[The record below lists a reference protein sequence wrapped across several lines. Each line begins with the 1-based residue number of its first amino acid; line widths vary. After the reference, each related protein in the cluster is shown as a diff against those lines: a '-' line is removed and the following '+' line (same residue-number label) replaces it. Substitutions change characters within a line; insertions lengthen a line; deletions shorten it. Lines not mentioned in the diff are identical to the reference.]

1 MTQSLLK
8 GGIVRQSVVLAARI
22 ALLGGAAL
30 LLSACASTQ
39 FNAQWL
45 NPEAGSRLPVRNVLV
60 MGISRDTTARR
71 VYEDTMVA
79 QLTARGVKAQP
90 SYRSL
95 PDDGPAAQPA
105 IERAV
110 RDAGADAVL
119 ISRTVSVTSEVRV
132 SPGVVMGPPYG
143 FGWGGFYGFYHGM
156 WASAYAIPP
165 SVYTVQN
172 VVVDTRLFDAKDF
185 MVLWSGSS
193 TTTPTSSMQT
203 TIVDFATSLVTAL
216 ANAKAI

>member
-1 MTQSLLK
+1 VSHP
-8 GGIVRQSVVLAARI
+8 IVLAARL

-45 NPEAGSRLPVRNVLV
+45 NPEAGGRLPVRNVLV
-60 MGISRDTTARR
+60 IGISRDTTARR

-79 QLTARGVKAQP
+79 QLAARGVKAQP

-95 PDDGPAAQPA
+95 PDDGPAEQPA

-119 ISRTVSVTSEVRV
+119 ISRTISIISEVRV
-132 SPGVVMGPPYG
+132 SPGMVMGPPG
-143 FGWGGFYGFYHGM
+143 PFGWGGFYGYYHGM
-156 WASAYAIPP
+156 WSSAYAIPP

-203 TIVDFATSLVTAL
+203 TIVDFVTSLVTAL

>member
-1 MTQSLLK
+1 MNHP
-8 GGIVRQSVVLAARI
+8 IVQAARL

-60 MGISRDTTARR
+60 IGISRDTTARR

-79 QLTARGVKAQP
+79 QLAARGVKAQP

-119 ISRTVSVTSEVRV
+119 ISRTISVINEVRV
-132 SPGVVMGPPYG
+132 SPGMVMGPPYG

-193 TTTPTSSMQT
+193 TTTPTTSMQA
-203 TIVDFATSLVTAL
+203 TIADFATSLVTAL

>member
-1 MTQSLLK
+1 VSHP
-8 GGIVRQSVVLAARI
+8 IVLAARF

-45 NPEAGSRLPVRNVLV
+45 NPEAGSRLPVKNVLV
-60 MGISRDTTARR
+60 IGISRDTTARR

-79 QLTARGVKAQP
+79 QLAARGVKAQP

-95 PDDGPAAQPA
+95 ADDGPAEQPA

-119 ISRTVSVTSEVRV
+119 ISRTVSVTNEVRV
-132 SPGVVMGPPYG
+132 SPGMVMGPPYG

>member
-1 MTQSLLK
+1 MSHPAA
-8 GGIVRQSVVLAARI
+8 SAARLASM
-22 ALLGGAAL
+22 ALLAGAVL

-45 NPEAGSRLPVRNVLV
+45 NPEAGSRLPVKSVLV
-60 MGISRDTTARR
+60 IGISRDTTARR

-79 QLTARGVKAQP
+79 QLAARGVRAQP

-119 ISRTVSVTSEVRV
+119 ISRTVSVTNEVRV
-132 SPGVVMGPPYG
+132 SPGMVMGPPGG
-143 FGWGGFYGFYHGM
+143 FGWGGFYGYYHGM
-156 WASAYAIPP
+156 WSSAYAIPP

-172 VVVDTRLFDAKDF
+172 VVVDTRLFDARDF

-193 TTTPTSSMQT
+193 TTTPMSSMQK
-203 TIVDFATSLVTAL
+203 TIADFVTSLVTAL
-216 ANAKAI
+216 AGAKAI

>member
-1 MTQSLLK
+1 MSHPL
-8 GGIVRQSVVLAARI
+8 VLAAR
-22 ALLGGAAL
+22 LLLAGAAL

-45 NPEAGSRLPVRNVLV
+45 NPEASSRLPVRNVLV

-79 QLTARGVKAQP
+79 QLAARGVKAQP

-105 IERAV
+105 IEAAV
-110 RDAGADAVL
+110 REAGADAVL

-132 SPGVVMGPPYG
+132 SPGMVMGPPFG
-143 FGWGGFYGFYHGM
+143 LGWGGFYGYYHGM
-156 WASAYAIPP
+156 WSSAYVMPP

-193 TTTPTSSMQT
+193 TTTPTSSMQA
-203 TIVDFATSLVTAL
+203 TIADFATILVTEL
-216 ANAKAI
+216 ANAKTI

>member
-1 MTQSLLK
+1 MNRP
-8 GGIVRQSVVLAARI
+8 IVLAARL
-22 ALLGGAAL
+22 ALLSGAAL

-60 MGISRDTTARR
+60 IGISRDTTARR

-79 QLTARGVKAQP
+79 QLAARGVKAQP

-119 ISRTVSVTSEVRV
+119 ISRTISVINEVRV
-132 SPGVVMGPPYG
+132 SPGMVMGPPYG

-193 TTTPTSSMQT
+193 TTTPTTSMQA
-203 TIVDFATSLVTAL
+203 TIADFATSLVTAL

>member
-1 MTQSLLK
+1 MSRPV
-8 GGIVRQSVVLAARI
+8 VRAARI
-22 ALLGGAAL
+22 AALAGAAL

-45 NPEAGSRLPVRNVLV
+45 NPEAGNRLPVRNVLV
-60 MGISRDTTARR
+60 IGISRDTTARR

-79 QLTARGVKAQP
+79 QLAARGVKAQP

-95 PDDGPAAQPA
+95 PDDGPAPQPA

-132 SPGVVMGPPYG
+132 SPGMVMGPPYG

-193 TTTPTSSMQT
+193 TTTPTSGTQA
-203 TIVDFATSLVTAL
+203 TITDFAASLVTAL
-216 ANAKAI
+216 ADARAI

>member
-1 MTQSLLK
+1 VSHP
-8 GGIVRQSVVLAARI
+8 IVLAARL
-22 ALLGGAAL
+22 ALLAGAAL

-45 NPEAGSRLPVRNVLV
+45 NPEAGGRLPVKSVLV
-60 MGISRDTTARR
+60 IGISRDTTARR

-79 QLTARGVKAQP
+79 QLAARGVKAQP
-90 SYRSL
+90 SYRGL

-132 SPGVVMGPPYG
+132 SPGMVVGPPYG
-143 FGWGGFYGFYHGM
+143 FGWGGFYGYYHGM

-185 MVLWSGSS
+185 MVLWSASS

-203 TIVDFATSLVTAL
+203 TIADFAMSLVTAL
-216 ANAKAI
+216 ADAKAI

>member
-1 MTQSLLK
+1 MIHHIVASIRTSLL
-8 GGIVRQSVVLAARI
+8 AT
-22 ALLGGAAL
+22 AAL
-30 LLSACASTQ
+30 LLAACATSTQ
-39 FNAQWL
+39 FNAQWI
-45 NPEAGSRLPVRNVLV
+45 NPQAGDRLPVKSLLV
-60 MGISRDTTARR
+60 IGITRDTTARR

-79 QLTARGVKAQP
+79 QLTARGIQAQP
-90 SYRSL
+90 SYRHL
-95 PDDGPAAQPA
+95 PDDGPAPQAA
-105 IERAV
+105 IEKAV
-110 RDAGADAVL
+110 RDVGAQAVL
-119 ISRTVSVTSEVRV
+119 ISRTVSVTNEVHV
-132 SPGVVMGPPYG
+132 SPGMVMGPPTA

-156 WASAYAIPP
+156 WASAFAIPP
-165 SVYTVQN
+165 SVYTVQH

>member
-1 MTQSLLK
+1 VSHP
-8 GGIVRQSVVLAARI
+8 IVRAARLV
-22 ALLGGAAL
+22 LLGSAAL

-45 NPEAGSRLPVRNVLV
+45 NPEAGNRLPVRNVLV
-60 MGISRDTTARR
+60 IGISRDTTARR

-79 QLTARGVKAQP
+79 QLAARGVKAQP

-119 ISRTVSVTSEVRV
+119 ISRTVSVTNEVRI
-132 SPGVVMGPPYG
+132 SPGMVMGPPYG

-203 TIVDFATSLVTAL
+203 TIADFATSLVAAL

>member
-1 MTQSLLK
+1 VSHP
-8 GGIVRQSVVLAARI
+8 IVLAARF
-22 ALLGGAAL
+22 ALFACAAL

-45 NPEAGSRLPVRNVLV
+45 NPEAGGRLPVRNVLV
-60 MGISRDTTARR
+60 IGISRDTTARR

-79 QLTARGVKAQP
+79 QLAARGVKAQP

-119 ISRTVSVTSEVRV
+119 ISRTVSVTNEIRV
-132 SPGVVMGPPYG
+132 SPGMVMGPPYG

-203 TIVDFATSLVTAL
+203 TIADFATSLVAAL
-216 ANAKAI
+216 ADARAI

>member
-1 MTQSLLK
+1 MS
-8 GGIVRQSVVLAARI
+8 RPFVLATRRV
-22 ALLGGAAL
+22 LLAVAAL

-45 NPEAGSRLPVRNVLV
+45 NPEAGGRLPVRNVLV

-79 QLTARGVKAQP
+79 QLAARGVKAQP

-110 RDAGADAVL
+110 REGCADAVL
-119 ISRTVSVTSEVRV
+119 ISRTVSVTNEVRV
-132 SPGVVMGPPYG
+132 SPGMVMGPPYG
-143 FGWGGFYGFYHGM
+143 FGWGGFYGYYHGM
-156 WASAYAIPP
+156 WSSAYAIPP

-172 VVVDTRLFDAKDF
+172 VVV
-185 MVLWSGSS
+185 
-193 TTTPTSSMQT
+193 
-203 TIVDFATSLVTAL
+203 
-216 ANAKAI
+216 

>member
-1 MTQSLLK
+1 MSHP
-8 GGIVRQSVVLAARI
+8 VVLAARLV
-22 ALLGGAAL
+22 LLGGAAL

-60 MGISRDTTARR
+60 IGVSRDTTARR
-71 VYEDTMVA
+71 VYEDAMVA
-79 QLTARGVKAQP
+79 QLAARGVKAQP

-110 RDAGADAVL
+110 REAGADAVL

-132 SPGVVMGPPYG
+132 SPGMVMGPPYG

-193 TTTPTSSMQT
+193 TTTPTSGMQA
-203 TIVDFATSLVTAL
+203 TITDFATSLVNAL
-216 ANAKAI
+216 ANARAI

>member
-1 MTQSLLK
+1 VTQSLLK
-8 GGIVRQSVVLAARI
+8 GGIVRQSVVLAARL

-30 LLSACASTQ
+30 LLSACTSTQ

-45 NPEAGSRLPVRNVLV
+45 NPEAGSRLPVKNILV
-60 MGISRDTTARR
+60 IGISRDTTARR

-79 QLTARGVKAQP
+79 QLAARGVKAQP

-119 ISRTVSVTSEVRV
+119 VSRTISIINEVRV
-132 SPGVVMGPPYG
+132 SPGMVMGPPGG
-143 FGWGGFYGFYHGM
+143 FGWGGFYGFYQGM

-203 TIVDFATSLVTAL
+203 TIVDFVTSLVTAL

>member
-1 MTQSLLK
+1 MRHPTVSVARLLLL
-8 GGIVRQSVVLAARI
+8 IAA
-22 ALLGGAAL
+22 AAL
-30 LLSACASTQ
+30 LTSCTSTQ

-45 NPEAGSRLPVRNVLV
+45 NPQASGRLPVRNVLV

-71 VYEDTMVA
+71 VYEDAMVA

-90 SYRSL
+90 SYRTL
-95 PDDGPAAQPA
+95 PDDGPAAQEA
-105 IERAV
+105 IEKAV

-119 ISRTVSVTSEVRV
+119 ISRTISVTNEVRV
-132 SPGVVMGPPYG
+132 SPGMMMGPPYG

-156 WASAYAIPP
+156 WSSAYAIPP

-193 TTTPTSSMQT
+193 TTTPTSSMER
-203 TIVDFATSLVTAL
+203 TIADFVTSLVAAL
-216 ANAKAI
+216 AGAKAI

>member
-1 MTQSLLK
+1 VTQSLLE
-8 GGIVRQSVVLAARI
+8 GGIVRQSIVLAARL

-45 NPEAGSRLPVRNVLV
+45 NPEAGSRLPARSVLV

-79 QLTARGVKAQP
+79 QLAARGVKAQP

-119 ISRTVSVTSEVRV
+119 ISRTISVTSEVRV
-132 SPGVVMGPPYG
+132 SPGMVMGPPGG
-143 FGWGGFYGFYHGM
+143 FGWGGFYGFYNGM

-203 TIVDFATSLVTAL
+203 TIADFATALVTAL

>member
-1 MTQSLLK
+1 
-8 GGIVRQSVVLAARI
+8 VRQSIVLAARI

-60 MGISRDTTARR
+60 IGISRDTTARR

-79 QLTARGVKAQP
+79 QLAARGVKAQP

>member
-1 MTQSLLK
+1 MSQP
-8 GGIVRQSVVLAARI
+8 IVLAVRL
-22 ALLGGAAL
+22 ALLGSVAL

-45 NPEAGSRLPVRNVLV
+45 NPEAGNRLPVRNVLV
-60 MGISRDTTARR
+60 IGVSRDTTARR

-79 QLTARGVKAQP
+79 QLIARGVKAQP

-119 ISRTVSVTSEVRV
+119 ISRTISVINELRV
-132 SPGVVMGPPYG
+132 SPGMVMGPPYG

-172 VVVDTRLFDAKDF
+172 VVVDTRLFDATDF

-193 TTTPTSSMQT
+193 TTTPTTSMQT
-203 TIVDFATSLVTAL
+203 TIADFATSLVTAL

>member
-1 MTQSLLK
+1 MSHP
-8 GGIVRQSVVLAARI
+8 VVLATRLV
-22 ALLGGAAL
+22 LLGGAAL

-45 NPEAGSRLPVRNVLV
+45 NPEAGNRLPVRNVLV
-60 MGISRDTTARR
+60 IGISRDTTARR
-71 VYEDTMVA
+71 IYEDTMVA
-79 QLTARGVKAQP
+79 QLAARGVKAQP

-132 SPGVVMGPPYG
+132 SPGMVVGPPYG
-143 FGWGGFYGFYHGM
+143 FGWGGFYGYYHGM

-165 SVYTVQN
+165 SVYTVQT

-193 TTTPTSSMQT
+193 TTTPTSGMQT
-203 TIVDFATSLVTAL
+203 TITDFATSLVTAL
-216 ANAKAI
+216 ADARAI

>member
-1 MTQSLLK
+1 MNRP
-8 GGIVRQSVVLAARI
+8 IVLAARL
-22 ALLGGAAL
+22 ALLSGAAL

-60 MGISRDTTARR
+60 IGISRDTTARR

-79 QLTARGVKAQP
+79 QLAARGVKAQP

-119 ISRTVSVTSEVRV
+119 ISRTISVINEVRI
-132 SPGVVMGPPYG
+132 SPGMVMGPPYG

-193 TTTPTSSMQT
+193 TTTPTTSMQA
-203 TIVDFATSLVTAL
+203 TIADFATSLVTAL

>member
-1 MTQSLLK
+1 
-8 GGIVRQSVVLAARI
+8 VNHPVVLAARL

-45 NPEAGSRLPVRNVLV
+45 NPEAGDRLPVRNVLV
-60 MGISRDTTARR
+60 IGISRDTTARR

-79 QLTARGVKAQP
+79 QLAARGVKAQP

-119 ISRTVSVTSEVRV
+119 ISRTISVTSEVRV

-143 FGWGGFYGFYHGM
+143 FGWGGFYGFYNGM

-193 TTTPTSSMQT
+193 TTTPTTSMQT
-203 TIVDFATSLVTAL
+203 TIADFATSLVTAL

>member
-1 MTQSLLK
+1 MSHPV
-8 GGIVRQSVVLAARI
+8 ILAARLV
-22 ALLGGAAL
+22 LLGGAAL

-60 MGISRDTTARR
+60 IGVSRDTTARR
-71 VYEDTMVA
+71 VYEDAMVA
-79 QLTARGVKAQP
+79 QLAARGVKAQP

-110 RDAGADAVL
+110 REAGADAVL

-132 SPGVVMGPPYG
+132 SPGMVMGPPYG

-193 TTTPTSSMQT
+193 TTTPTSGMQA
-203 TIVDFATSLVTAL
+203 TITDFATSLVNAL
-216 ANAKAI
+216 ADARAI

>member
-1 MTQSLLK
+1 MTQSPLK
-8 GGIVRQSVVLAARI
+8 EGIVRQSIGQAARL
-22 ALLGGAAL
+22 ALLGCAAL

-45 NPEAGSRLPVRNVLV
+45 NPEAGSRLPVKSVLV
-60 MGISRDTTARR
+60 IGISRDTTARR

-79 QLTARGVKAQP
+79 QLAARGVKAQP

-95 PDDGPAAQPA
+95 PDDGPATQPA

-119 ISRTVSVTSEVRV
+119 ISRTVSVTNEVRV
-132 SPGVVMGPPYG
+132 SPGMVMGPPGG
-143 FGWGGFYGFYHGM
+143 FGWGGFYGYYHGM
-156 WASAYAIPP
+156 WSSAYAIPP

-172 VVVDTRLFDAKDF
+172 VVVDTRLFDARDF

-193 TTTPTSSMQT
+193 TTTPMSSMQK
-203 TIVDFATSLVTAL
+203 TIADFVTSLVTAL
-216 ANAKAI
+216 AGAKAI

>member
-1 MTQSLLK
+1 MSHP
-8 GGIVRQSVVLAARI
+8 IVLAARL

-45 NPEAGSRLPVRNVLV
+45 NPEAGGRLPVRNVLV
-60 MGISRDTTARR
+60 IGISRDTTARR

-79 QLTARGVKAQP
+79 QLAARGVKAQP

-95 PDDGPAAQPA
+95 PDDGPAEQPA

-119 ISRTVSVTSEVRV
+119 ISRTISIISEVRV
-132 SPGVVMGPPYG
+132 SPGMVMGPPGG
-143 FGWGGFYGFYHGM
+143 FGWGGFYGFYQGM

-172 VVVDTRLFDAKDF
+172 IVVDTRLFDAKDF

-203 TIVDFATSLVTAL
+203 TIVDFATSLVAAL